1 VTRYPKI
8 GDLLIVYPQGYR
20 GPYGGSPHKFVGLVS
35 GIEYDK
41 WGHQENV
48 FVTWQNEPAWGYQTE
63 HGYAGMNIHNDRNR
77 FIIIRDGITVN

>member
-1 VTRYPKI
+1 MTRYPKI

-48 FVTWQNEPAWGYQTE
+48 FVTWQNEPA
-63 HGYAGMNIHNDRNR
+63 
-77 FIIIRDGITVN
+77 